1 VRISG
6 SVLVQASEDAAGDL
20 VVVILDESTGNE
32 VVVPSGD
39 VATMIGALEYFA
51 PGWDL
56 DLLVESQ
63 GQVRELSA
71 QVRAVRELCGEAR
84 RDGAPLT
91 VEQVLDALGEVL
103 PS

>member
-1 VRISG
+1 
-6 SVLVQASEDAAGDL
+6 VLVQALEDAAGEL
-20 VVVILDESTGNE
+20 AVVILDESTGNE

-39 VATMIGALEYFA
+39 VATMIGALEYLA
-51 PGWDL
+51 PAWDL

>member
-1 VRISG
+1 
-6 SVLVQASEDAAGDL
+6 VQASEDAAGEL
-20 VVVILDESTGNE
+20 AVVILDESTGNE

-51 PGWDL
+51 PSWDLGLDL